1 MADSIRDVVIRVAIE
16 QKNVVLKT
24 PDFKPMMTAAAQAGK
39 SAADSISAKMDAGI
53 AAVEKDLK
61 KLELQLNANEKAA
74 AAYALK
80 MQTMEKQ
87 LAAQT
92 SAAISAYGAAAT
104 ASLQLAKGI
113 AFVSA
118 ANEEDAA
125 IMVRRIA
132 QYQGYFDIAVGG
144 THLLKAFNDVQRQTA
159 LFMTLTAASEAAV
172 AAGSVPAAAGLTNVA
187 AAGTAVTVS
196 LGPLSIVAAGVAAAG
211 YLLYTQWKYFADL
224 AKKDLIPSAEVM
236 TNKFNVMAS
245 AAQASAQAASAVANA
260 RSGGPESSQNRVE
273 AYNILIAAQQK
284 LGDKTAEVEFKSQK
298 RQKELEAGRRQGFIS
313 IEQML
318 NEQKADQE
326 RLNELGRAGIELEQQ
341 KQELIKGAVQQRE
354 QERDRLMQIDQAAK
368 QVLATEETRNKSENV
383 RLGLLTRGQKMQV
396 KQLLDKKASGQD
408 LTQTDIR
415 RAQRFGV
422 LNSSVEAFGQRRA
435 DESGLTASREAAGET
450 APLKAARQN
459 ANAAQRVFQDA
470 ADEIN
475 AEIDKL
481 NAANKTAAN
490 KIVLAFKSLA
500 DGTATLGDLATAIE
514 KIEREKKNEQQIGR
528 KN

>member
-1 MADSIRDVVIRVAIE
+1 M
-16 QKNVVLKT
+16 T
-24 PDFKPMMTAAAQAGK
+24 TAAAQAGQS
-39 SAADSISAKMDAGI
+39 SADAISKKMDAGI
-53 AAVEKDLK
+53 AQIEKDLK
-61 KLELQLNANEKAA
+61 TLDAQLDASAKNRQAA
-74 AAYALK
+74 TSRSIQL
-80 MQTMEKQ
+80 EKQ
-87 LAAQT
+87 AAAQT
-92 SAAISAYGAAAT
+92 SAMISAYAEGAT
-104 ASLQLAKGI
+104 AALQFARGI

-125 IMVRRIA
+125 AMVRKIA
-132 QYQGYFDIAVGG
+132 QYQGYFDVLVGG
-144 THLLKAFNDVQRQTA
+144 THLLKSFNDIQRQTA
-159 LFMTLTAASEAAV
+159 LFMTATAAAEGAV
-172 AAGSVPAAAGLTNVA
+172 AAGSVPAVAGLEGVA
-187 AAGTAVTVS
+187 AAGATVTVS
-196 LGPLSIVAAGVAAAG
+196 LGPLSIAAAAVAAAG
-211 YLLYTQWKYFADL
+211 YLVYQNWKYWSDL

-284 LGDKTAEVEFKSQK
+284 LGDKTAEVEFKSQQ

-318 NEQKADQE
+318 NEQKADEE
-326 RLNELGRAGIELEQQ
+326 RLNDLRRAGIELEQQ
-341 KQELIKGAVQQRE
+341 KQELIKGAIQQRE

-368 QVLATEETRNKSENV
+368 QALATEETRNKSENV
-383 RLGLLTRGQKMQV
+383 RLGLLTRGQQMQV

-435 DESGLTASREAAGET
+435 DESGLTASRVAAGET
-450 APLKAARQN
+450 QPLRDAQKN
-459 ANAAQRVFQDA
+459 ADSSRRAFVDA
-470 ADEIN
+470 AKEID
-475 AEIDKL
+475 ASVDKL
-481 NAANKTAAN
+481 NQANKESAN
-490 KIVLAFKSLA
+490 RIVQAFKNLA
-500 DGTATLGDLATAIE
+500 DGTATIGMVAEALE
-514 KIEREKKNEQQIGR
+514 KIEREKKNDQQIGR